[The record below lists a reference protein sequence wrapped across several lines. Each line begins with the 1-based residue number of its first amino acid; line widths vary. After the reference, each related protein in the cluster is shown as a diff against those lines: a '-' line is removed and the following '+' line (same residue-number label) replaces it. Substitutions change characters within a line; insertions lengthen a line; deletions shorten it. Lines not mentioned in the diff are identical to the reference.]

1 MNIIL
6 KKREMNYVN
15 KLRVSC
21 EHNLEAMLVLVG
33 ANSLLLRTAEETSHV
48 RVTYVEEK
56 ESAVNCIKSFSSEQ
70 QIKSV
75 IG

>member
-6 KKREMNYVN
+6 KKREMNNVN

-21 EHNLEAMLVLVG
+21 EHNLGALLVLVG

-48 RVTYVEEK
+48 RANRFYTDLTGTGY
-56 ESAVNCIKSFSSEQ
+56 S
-70 QIKSV
+70 
-75 IG
+75 

>member
-48 RVTYVEEK
+48 RANRFYTDLTGTGY
-56 ESAVNCIKSFSSEQ
+56 S
-70 QIKSV
+70 
-75 IG
+75 